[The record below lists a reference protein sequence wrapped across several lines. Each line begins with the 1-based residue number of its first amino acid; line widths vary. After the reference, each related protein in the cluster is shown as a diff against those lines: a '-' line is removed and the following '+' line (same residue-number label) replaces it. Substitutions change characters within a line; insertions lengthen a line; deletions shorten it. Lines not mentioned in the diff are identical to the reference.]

1 MFKIKPYKARYIG
14 NKSWQNAPLSH
25 KAKLEWSSFKRHVK
39 NEKSRIID
47 EIGMAWNR
55 AIARVKNEYLFWT
68 YEDPWGEEQDLECSS
83 FSAALDNAQEWFNDH
98 CNDSV
103 ESPANGQ
110 EEETDIIVFQF
121 FYDQKTGER
130 RITRKSF
137 ETLSWEY
144 YHGDLKEHGTWG
156 M

>member
-1 MFKIKPYKARYIG
+1 MYLG
-14 NKSWQNAPLSH
+14 NKHWTSAPLSQ
-25 KAKLEWSSFKRHVK
+25 KTKLEWQNFKRHAK
-39 NEKSRIID
+39 FE
-47 EIGMAWNR
+47 WW
-55 AIARVKNEYLFWT
+55 RVKREAVMAFNIAVAGAFKHELYWT
-68 YEDPWGEEQDLECSS
+68 YEDPWGEEQDLECLSHA
-83 FSAALDNAQEWFNDH
+83 AALDNAQEWFDDH
-98 CNDSV
+98 CNDNV
-103 ESPANGQ
+103 ESPVNGQ

-130 RITRKSF
+130 RITRKAF